1 MGTRRLL
8 TGLSLI
14 LLISLSA
21 MQKAEAAAASE
32 PASYIANLSNQVLEL
47 FKDTRRADRERE
59 RQFRQIADNAF
70 DIPKI
75 ARFILGRYWATA
87 SDAER
92 QQFIS
97 AFEEY
102 MVRVYWSY
110 FSQYHAESI
119 TVLAQRDLG
128 ASGVRITT
136 QIIRP
141 AGKGPVKVDWTV
153 TAQGDTYKIIDVS
166 IEGVSQALTYREE
179 FSSIMSR
186 NGAGGLS
193 ALTDEL
199 RRKMGS

>member
-1 MGTRRLL
+1 MGTRRWL

-87 SDAER
+87 SEAER

-141 AGKGPVKVDWTV
+141 AGKAPVNVDWTV

-166 IEGVSQALTYREE
+166 IEGVSQALAYRDE
-179 FSSIMSR
+179 FASIMNR
-186 NGAGGLS
+186 NGGHIS

-199 RRKMGS
+199 RHKVGT

>member
-1 MGTRRLL
+1 MGTGRWL

-87 SDAER
+87 SEAER

-199 RRKMGS
+199 RRKVGS